1 MNKEL
6 KRIIINDFYRYFAN
20 KKPKFW
26 FLYCQNLRCQIIY
39 RKANFYFKRNKLI
52 YFFYNL
58 KLKHMSAKY
67 AFNVLAKT
75 NIGEGLFLNHNGPV
89 TINPYSVIGKNCSI
103 GICVTIGIEYRGKRE
118 GAPIIGNR
126 VWIGANAVIVGK
138 ITIGE
143 NVLIAPNAY
152 VNFDVPSNS
161 IVIGNPGKIIL
172 NRPDA
177 TDKYIKNIIED
188 ISS

>member
-1 MNKEL
+1 MKKEL
-6 KRIIINDFYRYFAN
+6 NKIIEKDFNRYFCG
-20 KKPKFW
+20 KRPWYW

-39 RKANFYFKRNKLI
+39 RKANFYFKRNKLL
-52 YFFYNL
+52 YFFYNF
-58 KLKHMSAKY
+58 KLKRISSKY
-67 AFNVLAKT
+67 AFNILAKT
-75 NIGEGLFLNHNGPV
+75 DIGEGLFLNHNGPV
-89 TINPYSVIGKNCSI
+89 TIHPDSKIGMNCTI
-103 GICVTIGIEYRGKRE
+103 GVCVTIGKEFRGKRE

-138 ITIGE
+138 ITIGD

-161 IVIGNPGKIIL
+161 IVIGNPGKIIY

-188 ISS
+188 